1 MKKVLLIAFVLIANV
16 ALAQTNGYQ
25 VGDVVKDFSLKNV
38 DSKNV
43 SLADY
48 KSAKGFIVVFTC
60 NTCPVA
66 KAYQDRIS
74 ALNAKYAAQGYPVL
88 AINPND
94 PGTVP
99 DESFEKMQALAK
111 EKSFAFPYLLDPDHV
126 VTKQFGALK
135 TPHVFLSSKTPKG
148 NVVEYIGAID
158 NDSEGENPDKVNYVQ
173 NAIND
178 LSAGKKP
185 IVTSTKAVGCSI
197 KWKKYNVYPFS
208 SLKL

>member
-1 MKKVLLIAFVLIANV
+1 MKNLFLIGLMLISSYAF
-16 ALAQTNGYQ
+16 AQTEGYK

-38 DSKNV
+38 DAKSV

-48 KSAKGFIVVFTC
+48 NKAKGFIVVFTC

-66 KAYQDRIS
+66 KAYQDRVS
-74 ALNAKYAAQGYPVL
+74 ALNSTYSSKGYPVI

-94 PGTVP
+94 AGIVP
-99 DESFEKMQALAK
+99 DESFEKMQALSKAK
-111 EKSFAFPYLLDPDHV
+111 NFNFPYLLDPNHI

-135 TPHVFLSSKTPKG
+135 TPHVFVLSKSEKG

-158 NDSEGENPDKVNYVQ
+158 NDAEGENPDKINYVQ

-178 LSAGKKP
+178 LSTGKKP
-185 IVTSTKAVGCSI
+185 TVSSTKAVGCSI
-197 KWKKYNVYPFS
+197 KWKKG
-208 SLKL
+208 

>member
-1 MKKVLLIAFVLIANV
+1 MKNLFLIGLMLISSYAF
-16 ALAQTNGYQ
+16 AQTEGYK

-38 DSKNV
+38 DAKSV

-48 KSAKGFIVVFTC
+48 NKANGFIVVFTC

-66 KAYQDRIS
+66 KAYQDRVS
-74 ALNAKYAAQGYPVL
+74 ALNSTYASKGYPVI

-94 PGTVP
+94 AGAVP
-99 DESFEKMQALAK
+99 EESFEKMQALSKAK
-111 EKSFAFPYLLDPDHV
+111 NFSFPYLFDPNHV

-135 TPHVFLSSKTPKG
+135 TPHIFLLSKTDKG

-158 NDSEGENPDKVNYVQ
+158 NDSEGENPERINYVQ

-178 LSAGKKP
+178 LSTGKKP
-185 IVTSTKAVGCSI
+185 TVSSTKAVGCSI
-197 KWKKYNVYPFS
+197 KWKKG
-208 SLKL
+208 